1 MGAGEVFLEYLNGFK
16 KWIKGLCVGEKRGRE
31 REEERGKIEGDIQGE
46 KQFLGRERE
55 GGEGERGGERERETV
70 FKDVMPTHRYIHTL
84 RHTHSYTHTQLHTR
98 HLSLNVCPRTWLL
111 TRIIDPFACK
121 DFISSRN
128 ELI

>member
-1 MGAGEVFLEYLNGFK
+1 MRERGE
-16 KWIKGLCVGEKRGRE
+16 RGRE
-31 REEERGKIEGDIQGE
+31 EEKE
-46 KQFLGRERE
+46 KQCLGHERE
-55 GGEGERGGERERETV
+55 GGEGEREGEKERETV